1 MTISQMITPK
11 PLEAVVKRTALVIR
25 VSTDRQAMN
34 QEGSLKNQLQR
45 LREHIKYKVNTSS
58 ENWIESGLYELKGIS
73 GKNSMRS
80 HEFERLFADISTG
93 RVNTVLCTALDR
105 ICRSVKD
112 FLWFFEF
119 LNEHNAEFVCLKQNY
134 DTTSPQGRL
143 FVTMMMALAQFERE
157 QTAERT
163 RDAVAARSERGLW
176 NGGRLLG
183 YDTDPNKKSAL
194 IPNQQEAAIINFAF
208 DTYIEC
214 GSITET
220 AEAMNRQG
228 YRSKSFNSRRNIFH
242 PGGEFYV
249 SIVQH
254 LLKNSAYIG
263 KKEINRQN
271 INKNNCPHGKEYRLV
286 DAAWPAIVSSDKFE
300 AVQQI
305 MKENGQTRR
314 NAAEPVKHAYVLSR
328 GILHCGRCGSLMDGR
343 YGTGRLGTKYFYY
356 VCRNKECNL
365 RLSAGKVE
373 QAVLARL
380 KYLAGSDDALHQLT
394 EEANKRLLEQ
404 KPALEKQKQE
414 LLESMAEIKSQA
426 NKLLE
431 NLCDVEKSD
440 GIAFVKDKLAELSH
454 SRGNIETEI
463 AEVEESL
470 RQINEKTVETEAVK
484 KALIRINEVY
494 DQLKPF
500 ERRDL
505 MGVVLKNAKVNKR
518 EIILEIYALN
528 DVVGYENDESDEKVC
543 SLPGWLPD
551 KDSNLEPSG

>member
-1 MTISQMITPK
+1 
-11 PLEAVVKRTALVIR
+11 
-25 VSTDRQAMN
+25 
-34 QEGSLKNQLQR
+34 
-45 LREHIKYKVNTSS
+45 
-58 ENWIESGLYELKGIS
+58 
-73 GKNSMRS
+73 
-80 HEFERLFADISTG
+80 
-93 RVNTVLCTALDR
+93 
-105 ICRSVKD
+105 
-112 FLWFFEF
+112 
-119 LNEHNAEFVCLKQNY
+119 
-134 DTTSPQGRL
+134 
-143 FVTMMMALAQFERE
+143 MMMALAQFERE

-183 YDTDPNKKSAL
+183 YDTDPNKKSTL

-208 DTYIEC
+208 EKYLQC

-220 AEAMNRQG
+220 AEAMNGRG
-228 YRSKSFNSRRNIFH
+228 YRSKSYTSRRGTFH

-271 INKNNCPHGKEYRLV
+271 INKNNCPPGKEYRLV
-286 DAAWPAIVSSDKFE
+286 NAAWPAIVSPEKFE
-300 AVQQI
+300 AVQQL

-328 GILHCGRCGSLMDGR
+328 GILHCGRCGSPMDGR

-365 RLSAGKVE
+365 RVSANKIE
-373 QAVLARL
+373 QAVLERL
-380 KYLAGSDDALHQLT
+380 KYLAGSDDALNQLT

-404 KPALEKQKQE
+404 KPVLEKQKQE
-414 LLESMAEIKSQA
+414 LLGSISEIKSQA

-431 NLCDVEKSD
+431 NLCDVEKSG
-440 GIAFVKDKLAELSH
+440 GIEFVKDKLAELSR
-454 SRGNIETEI
+454 SRGNVETRI

-470 RQINEKTVETEAVK
+470 RQINDKTVETETIK
-484 KALIRINEVY
+484 KALVRINEVY
-494 DQLKPF
+494 DQLKPL
-500 ERRDL
+500 EQSDL

-518 EIILEIYALN
+518 EIVLEIYALN
-528 DVVGYENDESDEKVC
+528 DVVGLYENDEPDEKVC
-543 SLPGWLPD
+543 SLPDWLPESVAQRTSSVLID
-551 KDSNLEPSG
+551 RFPYYVQAWEKDSNSKEIYANY